1 MVWNT
6 KKKKKKEALTFKKK
20 CRGNEVF
27 PLGSLV
33 DLIIKSV
40 YERLT
45 REKWKSLK
53 TNLWLPTG
61 SCEGEG

>member
-1 MVWNT
+1 MKIKWFET
-6 KKKKKKEALTFKKK
+6 LKKKKKKEALTFKKK

-45 REKWKSLK
+45 REK
-53 TNLWLPTG
+53 
-61 SCEGEG
+61 